1 MKKDYAIPDKR
12 FKNKG
17 KVNFLSS
24 LNVEVKIHTFNVIY
38 LLKAAEPDKFA
49 LLLPYM
55 GSFIKFL
62 GGLSDEASPKVI
74 ALGLVR
80 ILSCSTFVQKKR
92 ILNFHEFSNLSK
104 QSDNG

>member
-1 MKKDYAIPDKR
+1 MEAEIQT
-12 FKNKG
+12 
-17 KVNFLSS
+17 L
-24 LNVEVKIHTFNVIY
+24 NVIY

-74 ALGLVR
+74 ALGLVC
-80 ILSCSTFVQKKR
+80 ILSCSPFSRKTHSEFSRICQNNPITVKTFVK
-92 ILNFHEFSNLSK
+92 IWISFL
-104 QSDNG
+104 

>member
-1 MKKDYAIPDKR
+1 MIKWSNLY
-12 FKNKG
+12 F
-17 KVNFLSS
+17 S
-24 LNVEVKIHTFNVIY
+24 LNVEAEIQTFNVIY

-74 ALGLVR
+74 ALGLER
-80 ILSCSTFVQKKR
+80 ILSCSQFFQEKL
-92 ILNFHEFSNLSK
+92 ILNFTNFPICKNNPIMVKTFAKIRISFL
-104 QSDNG
+104 

>member
-1 MKKDYAIPDKR
+1 MEAEIQ
-12 FKNKG
+12 
-17 KVNFLSS
+17 
-24 LNVEVKIHTFNVIY
+24 TFNVIY

-80 ILSCSTFVQKKR
+80 ILSCSPFVQEKR
-92 ILNFHEFSNLSK
+92 ILNFHEFSKLSK
-104 QSDNG
+104 QFDNG

>member
-1 MKKDYAIPDKR
+1 MEAEIQT
-12 FKNKG
+12 
-17 KVNFLSS
+17 
-24 LNVEVKIHTFNVIY
+24 INVIY

-74 ALGLVR
+74 ALGLGH
-80 ILSCSTFVQKKR
+80 C
-92 ILNFHEFSNLSK
+92 
-104 QSDNG
+104 

>member
-1 MKKDYAIPDKR
+1 MEAEIQ
-12 FKNKG
+12 
-17 KVNFLSS
+17 
-24 LNVEVKIHTFNVIY
+24 TFNVIY

-74 ALGLVR
+74 VCTCVLGLVR
-80 ILSCSTFVQKKR
+80 ILR
-92 ILNFHEFSNLSK
+92 
-104 QSDNG
+104 DRP

>member
-1 MKKDYAIPDKR
+1 MEAEIQ
-12 FKNKG
+12 
-17 KVNFLSS
+17 
-24 LNVEVKIHTFNVIY
+24 TFNVIY

-74 ALGLVR
+74 ALCLVR
-80 ILSCSTFVQKKR
+80 ILNCSPETYS
-92 ILNFHEFSNLSK
+92 EFSRIFK
-104 QSDNG
+104 FVKTIR